1 MAFTLITTQPS
12 KIEKRDSSNS
22 HCGGSFTNDMIGELQ
37 LNFYF
42 LKRQVGFFFFFF
54 FFFFIGKVGMR

>member
-12 KIEKRDSSNS
+12 KIEKGI
-22 HCGGSFTNDMIGELQ
+22 HCRGSFTNDMIGELQ

-42 LKRQVGFFFFFF
+42 LKRKVVFFSFL
-54 FFFFIGKVGMR
+54 